1 MFNITELEKNIG
13 YTFESKELLYN
24 AMCHS
29 SFSNEHKDAKSNER
43 LEFLGDAILDMI
55 VSERLYDL
63 HVNVDEGV
71 LSKMR
76 AAIVREESLAVL
88 ARKIKINEYIL
99 LGQSEKMAQG
109 NERASV
115 LSDCFEAIVA
125 AIYKDGGFYAAKKW
139 LDTIIETRMYEKPAL
154 LYCDYKT
161 ILQEYLQK
169 TKTNVRYVVVGE
181 SGPDHKK
188 MYEVEAYVNNKCV
201 GKGINKTK
209 KQAEQD
215 AARDVLKN
223 YEVEVCF

>member
-1 MFNITELEKNIG
+1 MLNITELEKDIG
-13 YTFESKELLYN
+13 YTFGDKSLIKN

-29 SFSNEHKDAKSNER
+29 SYSNEHKDTNSNER

-63 HVNVDEGV
+63 HKDVDEGV

-76 AAIVREESLAVL
+76 AAIVREESLAIL
-88 ARKIKINEYIL
+88 ARSVKINEHIL
-99 LGQSEKMAQG
+99 LGQSEKMVAG

-125 AIYKDGGFYAAKKW
+125 AIFKDDGFYAAKKW
-139 LDTIIETRMYEKPAL
+139 LDSIITDEMYKKPAL

-161 ILQEYLQK
+161 LLQEYLQK
-169 TKTNVRYVVVGE
+169 SKKSVRYVVVKE
-181 SGPDHKK
+181 SGPDHQKV
-188 MYEVEAYVNNKCV
+188 YEVEALVNNKCV

-215 AARDVLKN
+215 AAHDALKN